1 MHELINRLIAIHGA
15 NCIRFVAVRS
25 SGCTFVV
32 NRLFTY
38 YASLRYG
45 DSFEIRE
52 NVNGVHESTPRSRRL
67 TAILYGAKRD
77 EEGYLSVDSGPIA

>member
-32 NRLFTY
+32 NCCFTY
-38 YASLRYG
+38 YASLSFG
-45 DSFEIRE
+45 ESFEIRE
-52 NVNGVHESTPRSRRL
+52 VVNGGYHSTHRSRRL
-67 TAILYGAKRD
+67 TAILHGAKCD
-77 EEGYLSVDSGPIA
+77 DDGYLSV